1 MALFLVIFGLCCFF
15 MFFFNVFLMIFGHV
29 FCVFFMFFF
38 GAYVFQMIFCKNI
51 QIIYILYK
59 FYENFMKKYEKFMKI
74 CMKNFMKI

>member
-1 MALFLVIFGLCCFF
+1 
-15 MFFFNVFLMIFGHV
+15 MFF
-29 FCVFFMFFF
+29 VFFLCFFF